1 MISRKLTSEYNKKKK
16 KRKQTHREH
25 ASGYQW
31 EEGRVKGK
39 EGSASQGPLEAY

>member
-1 MISRKLTSEYNKKKK
+1 MISRKLTSEYNKKKKK

-39 EGSASQGPLEAY
+39 EG